1 METNH
6 KEFYEAPAI
15 TAMEIESEG
24 VVCGSGNGQK
34 NPYYYEPPQT
44 W

>member
-1 METNH
+1 MEKQI
-6 KEFYEAPAI
+6 KELYESPAI
-15 TAMEIESEG
+15 MVMEIESEG
-24 VVCGSGNGQK
+24 VVCTSGNGKK